1 LLREDE
7 VVRILGRRHH
17 RRRLLTLALGG
28 LLATMM
34 LAGPAGSLTL
44 VPPSGQ
50 VFFGVSDRGTTAE
63 YREFREVVGKHPAVL
78 QTFHPWGNSLHA
90 ALPRWQE
97 LRVRP
102 MLHISTMD
110 PNTLGEL
117 ITPRSIA
124 LGSGDNYLLRL
135 NQTFA
140 KQQLPA
146 YIRPLGEPNR
156 CLNAYAAIDCSG
168 ASRGG
173 DHSHQW
179 YKQAFR
185 RIAILIRGG
194 GSIAKINA
202 RLAVTGLPPVSRQGG
217 AEPDG
222 LPAAPVAI
230 IWSPLPGG
238 SPPGPGTRP
247 GRFWPGARYVDWVG
261 TDFYSRNPLWRTLN
275 RFYRKFAS
283 RRFGRKPFSLTEWA
297 VAGEDDPRFIRQV
310 FAWTHRRPRVR
321 MLIYYRGFGEAGNSY
336 RIGLYPRSL
345 AALRQKL
352 NQRRF
357 PAFAPNH
364 AEPPPPTG
372 GASN

>member
-1 LLREDE
+1 VLRKEA
-7 VVRILGRRHH
+7 VVPILGRRHF
-17 RRRLLTLALGG
+17 RSRLLALALAG
-28 LLATMM
+28 LLATM
-34 LAGPAGSLTL
+34 LAAGPASSLTL
-44 VPPSGQ
+44 LPPPGK
-50 VFFGVSDRGTTAE
+50 VFFGVSDRGTGTE
-63 YREFREVVGKHPAVL
+63 YREFAEVVGKHPAVL
-78 QTFHPWGNSLHA
+78 QTFHPWGNSLHE
-90 ALPRWQE
+90 ALPRWQR

-110 PNTLGEL
+110 PSTLGEL

-140 KQQLPA
+140 EQGVPS

-156 CLNAYAAIDCSG
+156 CLNVYATIDCSG
-168 ASRGG
+168 ASRGP
-173 DHSHQW
+173 DHSARW

-194 GSIAKINA
+194 GSIAKIDG
-202 RLAVTGLPPVSRQGG
+202 RLAATGLPPVRRQGG
-217 AEPDG
+217 SEPDG
-222 LPAAPVAI
+222 LPAAPVSI

-238 SPPGPGTRP
+238 SPPGPANRP
-247 GRFWPGARYVDWVG
+247 GNFWPGARYVDWVG
-261 TDFYSRNPLWRTLN
+261 TDFYSQYPYWRTLN

-297 VAGEDDPRFIRQV
+297 VSGRDDPRFIRQV
-310 FAWTHRRPRVR
+310 FAWAHHRPRVR

-352 NQRRF
+352 NQARF
-357 PAFAPNH
+357 PSFAPEP
-364 AEPPPPTG
+364 AELPPPSG
-372 GASN
+372 GVGG